1 MTGTFRYHHGYVASK
16 NISRNRPPLQLQY
29 IKTNHFKLTSSLK
42 LGGVVAFF
50 SYCCKKNEPFVKT
63 MYRCTDCQKKGL
75 FRVLGRLKNKAEDV
89 GPPKLQQLFEKMIV
103 FAISD
108 WNRKEAFWFV
118 AFPLWPCFSRYRR
131 LWYKNP
137 IHFVSSIFW

>member
-1 MTGTFRYHHGYVASK
+1 MTGTFRYHHGDVASK

-63 MYRCTDCQKKGL
+63 MLRCTDCQKKGL
-75 FRVLGRLKNKAEDV
+75 FRVLGRLKNKAEGV

-108 WNRKEAFWFV
+108 
-118 AFPLWPCFSRYRR
+118 
-131 LWYKNP
+131 
-137 IHFVSSIFW
+137 